1 MKHSLALITVL
12 AFLTN
17 HLAISATAQ
26 TAVELVGFNDL
37 VALVGSD
44 LEDGTGV
51 TAAQIESAEGAAYKP
66 DPNNALLSNTAFFDA
81 TGTNVGAT
89 GHGTTVGGRM
99 YGTTSMASGLGQTL
113 NPINSFDAIDFI
125 INQTNA
131 SNGRDPEPFNF
142 DVSNHSYILGLAGS
156 GITNAQAT
164 NLLQRLDYICLL
176 YTSPSPRDQRGSR
189 MPSSA

>member
-51 TAAQIESAEGAAYKP
+51 TAAQIESPEGEAYKP
-66 DPNNALLSNTAFFDA
+66 DPNNALLSNTNFFDA
-81 TGTNVGAT
+81 TGTNV
-89 GHGTTVGGRM
+89 
-99 YGTTSMASGLGQTL
+99 
-113 NPINSFDAIDFI
+113 
-125 INQTNA
+125 
-131 SNGRDPEPFNF
+131 
-142 DVSNHSYILGLAGS
+142 
-156 GITNAQAT
+156 
-164 NLLQRLDYICLL
+164 CLL
-176 YTSPSPRDQRGSR
+176 YTSPSPRDKRQSR